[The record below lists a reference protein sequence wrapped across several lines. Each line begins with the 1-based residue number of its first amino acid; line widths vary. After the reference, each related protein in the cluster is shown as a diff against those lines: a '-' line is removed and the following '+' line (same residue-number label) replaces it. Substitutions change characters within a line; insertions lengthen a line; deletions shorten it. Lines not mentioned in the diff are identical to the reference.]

1 MIRILKNLI
10 VRNWGFKLFSFVL
23 ALILW
28 LFLIPEEKVFS
39 ERTIAVPL
47 EIRNSPS
54 RMELVEKPAST
65 IDVTIRAANRVLN
78 TISSRDVSAT
88 LDLSNATVYQQEYPL
103 NNAMITLPPGAEV
116 VRINPNKVELKLE
129 LTRRLEL
136 DVSPTLRGKV
146 AEGFRVVK
154 TDVNPAKVM
163 VAGPES
169 KIRAGDEV
177 RTAPVDISGLTQSTV
192 FEVDLILPK
201 PELRLATSQLRVRVS
216 VIVEETKAGRD
227 SPAAKKK

>member
-47 EIRNSPS
+47 EIRN
-54 RMELVEKPAST
+54 
-65 IDVTIRAANRVLN
+65 
-78 TISSRDVSAT
+78 VSAT

-103 NNAMITLPPGAEV
+103 NNTMITLPPGAEV
-116 VRINPNKVELKLE
+116 VRINPNKVELRLE

-169 KIRAGDEV
+169 KIRAGDQV

-192 FEVDLILPK
+192 FDVDLILPK
-201 PELRLATSQLRVRVS
+201 PELRLVTSQIRVRVS
-216 VIVEETKAGRD
+216 VVVEETKAGRD
-227 SPAAKKK
+227 SPTAKKK